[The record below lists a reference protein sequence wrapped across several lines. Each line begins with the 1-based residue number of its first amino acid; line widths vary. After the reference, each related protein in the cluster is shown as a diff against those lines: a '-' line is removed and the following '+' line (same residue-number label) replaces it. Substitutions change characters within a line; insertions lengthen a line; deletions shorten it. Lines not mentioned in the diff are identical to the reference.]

1 MTPKLLIIN
10 GNPKP
15 DSLCHAL
22 AREYARSAEEGGAE
36 VTLHHVGELAFE
48 PDLHHGY
55 DELQPLEP
63 DLLAWGNPHIQG
75 HSKVE
80 VRRPAPDAALAC
92 SHPAPYWAAHGYKPI
107 AIAWQIPAIH
117 PTTQTGNAPASHI
130 SLCG

>member
-55 DELQPLEP
+55 DEAQPLP
-63 DLLAWGNPHIQG
+63 RCQNSCRLI
-75 HSKVE
+75 
-80 VRRPAPDAALAC
+80 
-92 SHPAPYWAAHGYKPI
+92 
-107 AIAWQIPAIH
+107 
-117 PTTQTGNAPASHI
+117 
-130 SLCG
+130 